1 MAGEVTITTAAVFID
16 QVWSPELNRAIQF
29 DIVIAALFD
38 DKSSLVDQHANTIN
52 LPSRHNLTANAKAAG
67 TPLTPQTITETQQQ
81 FVLPMS
87 NGHRAIAQRI
97 EDIAEIQSRYD
108 IRSETTIAGAY
119 ALARQ
124 MDVDAASLFSA
135 ASNSSGTT
143 GAELTD
149 DNLIQG
155 RTLLRNQAAPR
166 PWFIVVPPATYS
178 GFLKLEKF
186 TNMLYIGQDEAGTAV
201 EEARVGKMYGADVY
215 ESQLLAGT
223 APNATGA
230 FWSKTHYF
238 KAIQRQPTTHTW
250 YSPLDLSWVVS
261 MDCIYGMFERME
273 ADEAAAATSNSSN
286 WAVKLLCVK

>member
-1 MAGEVTITTAAVFID
+1 LANVTITTGATYID
-16 QVWSPELNRAIQF
+16 QVWSPELNRGIQF
-29 DIVIAALFD
+29 DVVVAALFD
-38 DKSSLVDQHANTIN
+38 DKSALVDQHANTIN
-52 LPSRHNLTANAKAAG
+52 LPSRHNLATAAKAPG
-67 TPLTPQTITETQQQ
+67 TPITPQAITETQQQ
-81 FVLPMS
+81 FILPMT
-87 NGHRAIAQRI
+87 NGHRALAQMI

-108 IRSETTIAGAY
+108 IRSETTLAGAY

-124 MDVDAASLFSA
+124 MDVDAAGLFSA
-135 ASNSSGTT
+135 ATNSVGTT

-149 DNLIQG
+149 DNLIQS

-166 PWFIVVPPATYS
+166 PWFIAVPPATYS

-186 TNMLYIGQDEAGTAV
+186 TNQLYIGDAETGTAV
-201 EEARVGKMYGADVY
+201 EEAKVGRLYGADAY

-230 FWSKTHYF
+230 FWSKSHYF

-261 MDCIYGMFERME
+261 MDTIYGMYERLE
-273 ADEAAAATSNSSN
+273 ADEAASATTNSSD
-286 WAVKLLCVK
+286 WTVKLLCVK

>member
-1 MAGEVTITTAAVFID
+1 MANVTITTSAVFID
-16 QVWSPELNRAIQF
+16 QVWSPELNRAIQY
-29 DIVIAALFD
+29 DVVVAALFD
-38 DKSSLVDQHANTIN
+38 DKSALVDQHANTIN
-52 LPSRHNLTANAKAAG
+52 LPSRHNLTASAKAAS
-67 TPLTPQTITETQQQ
+67 TALTPQAITETQQQ
-81 FVLPMS
+81 FVLPMT
-87 NGHRAIAQRI
+87 NGHRAIAQMI

-124 MDVDAASLFSA
+124 MDVDAAGLFA
-135 ASNSSGTT
+135 AATNSVGTN

-149 DNLIQG
+149 DNLIQA

-166 PWFIVVPPATYS
+166 PWYIVVPPATYS

-186 TNMLYIGQDEAGTAV
+186 TNMLYVGQDEGGTAV
-201 EEARVGKMYGADVY
+201 EEARVGKIYGADVY
-215 ESQLLAGT
+215 ESQLLSGT

-250 YSPLDLSWVVS
+250 YSPLDLSWIVS

-273 ADEAAAATSNSSN
+273 ADEAAAATTNSSN
-286 WAVKLLCVK
+286 WAVKLLAVK

>member
-1 MAGEVTITTAAVFID
+1 MPSVTITTSAVYID
-16 QVWSPELNRAIQF
+16 QVWSPELNRAIQY
-29 DIVIAALFD
+29 DIVLAALFD
-38 DKSSLVDQHANTIN
+38 DKSALVDQHANTIN
-52 LPSRHNLTANAKAAG
+52 LPSRHNLTANAKAPG
-67 TPLTPQTITETQQQ
+67 TPLTPQAITETQQQ
-81 FVLPMS
+81 FVLPMT
-87 NGHRAIAQRI
+87 NGHRAIAQMI

-124 MDVDAASLFSA
+124 MDVDAAGLFA
-135 ASNSSGTT
+135 AATNSSGTT

-186 TNMLYIGQDEAGTAV
+186 TNMLYVGQDEAGTAV
-201 EEARVGKMYGADVY
+201 EEAKIGRIYGADVY

-223 APNATGA
+223 APNSVGA
-230 FWSKTHYF
+230 YWSRTHFF
-238 KAIQRQPTTHTW
+238 KAIQRMPTTHTW
-250 YSPLDLSWVVS
+250 YSPLDLAWIVS
-261 MDCIYGMFERME
+261 MDCIYGMYERLE
-273 ADEAAAATSNSSN
+273 AVEAAAGTTNSSLWGVGLN
-286 WAVKLLCVK
+286 AIK